1 MANLTSQKTKAL
13 EHGWWYISA
22 EGVIHSSFR
31 KRQEL
36 LSTITLQIIF
46 PRRMTALF
54 PLMPLMLYTGIVKV
68 AMAMLP
74 FAHWNCFFFW
84 SFSLVVVFEV
94 PPTTWPYSE
103 IPSSLEV
110 DTEDIVN
117 ALSGFPYRSSPEVL
131 NLWAQCLLNTMCG
144 HVTPA
149 TQDCLQVWLSELT

>member
-1 MANLTSQKTKAL
+1 MANLTSQRLRHWNMDHDTYL
-13 EHGWWYISA
+13 
-22 EGVIHSSFR
+22 R
-31 KRQEL
+31 KEL
-36 LSTITLQIIF
+36 LIPLSGRDKSCCLPSSLQIIF
-46 PRRMTALF
+46 PRRMTALL

-110 DTEDIVN
+110 DTQDIVN